1 MYLIYEEEVMTVD
14 TLIGFVWIR
23 QYVCI
28 MDDEGNI
35 LFDGK
40 CYTLINKEYKSLM
53 EKSVDSIG
61 TENGKLIIVVK

>member
-1 MYLIYEEEVMTVD
+1 MTVD